1 MTYKRAKTEECT
13 GRWSFTACRK

>member
-13 GRWSFTACRK
+13 GWWSFTTCRK